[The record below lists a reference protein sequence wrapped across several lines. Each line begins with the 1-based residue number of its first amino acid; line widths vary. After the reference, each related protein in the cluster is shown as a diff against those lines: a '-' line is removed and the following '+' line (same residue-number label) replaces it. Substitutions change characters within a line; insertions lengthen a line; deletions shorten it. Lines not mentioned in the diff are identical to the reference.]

1 MKRTREWLKCFV
13 LFIIPNILFSQ
24 EIDEKPDYRKVF
36 GEDYESAWQTIQKNS
51 WWSDSLEDHG
61 IKPHMALSVIFPEL
75 IRYSSI
81 SDYIEVKALEVL
93 YVQYGRDYAD
103 FSVGLFQ
110 MKPSFAERI
119 EADLLRYR
127 LADSFPSLS
136 SLKPDTIND
145 LQVRKARILRLKDEN
160 GQLLYLEAFLRIM
173 DYLCMD
179 VAFESDADRL
189 GVYAR
194 AYNEGYKK
202 GDQVV
207 RWSGGQ
213 GYFYVGMIPP
223 EKKYNYAE
231 IAVEYYLEA
240 GSF

>member
-1 MKRTREWLKCFV
+1 MKRIRAWLKCFV

-24 EIDEKPDYRKVF
+24 EIDVKTDYRKTF
-36 GEDYESAWQTIQKNS
+36 GEDYESAWQIIQKNS
-51 WWSDSLEDHG
+51 WWSDSLEGHG
-61 IKPHMALSVIFPEL
+61 IDPHIALSVIFPEL

-119 EADLLRYR
+119 EADLLTYR
-127 LADSFPSLS
+127 LADRFPSLL

-145 LQVRKARILRLKDEN
+145 LQVRKARIIRLKDEN

-173 DYLCMD
+173 DYLCKD

-189 GVYAR
+189 RVYAR
-194 AYNEGYKK
+194 AYNEGYWR
-202 GDQVV
+202 GDKVI
-207 RWSGGQ
+207 RWYGDKR
-213 GYFYVGMIPP
+213 YFYVGMIEPK
-223 EKKYNYAE
+223 KKYNYAE
-231 IAVEYYLEA
+231 IAVDYYLSKE
-240 GSF
+240 